1 MTTTRPGTST
11 STGTG
16 TRTAPRPRRGPAQRV
31 TGVVLA
37 IALVASTGVLA
48 VLAATPASAAPVSSA
63 ATTTTSTTATASS
76 SGTGSGSDQEATAHL
91 DAVGSLVLRRLLLA
105 DPVAQSK
112 WLSGKPIADPAREQ
126 AVVDEAVALARQ
138 QGVDPDLVTRVV
150 RAQIS
155 ASKVVQRGL
164 ITSWTHHPETAP
176 TTAPDLAT
184 IRPQLDAID
193 SDLVTAIGAAQ
204 ATAHDPRCAHLVVA
218 ERKRLSEG
226 LDPLHRKG
234 VRDAWSGFCT
244 A

>member
-1 MTTTRPGTST
+1 MNTITPPSPLGTNRRS
-11 STGTG
+11 
-16 TRTAPRPRRGPAQRV
+16 RTQRAV
-31 TGVVLA
+31 VVVLA
-37 IALVASTGVLA
+37 VALVASTGVLA
-48 VLAATPASAAPVSSA
+48 VLAATPASAATMTSA
-63 ATTTTSTTATASS
+63 STTTFEQQVAAADQTDST
-76 SGTGSGSDQEATAHL
+76 HL

-112 WLSGKPIADPAREQ
+112 WLSGKPIADPVREQ
-126 AVVDEAVALARQ
+126 AVVDEAVSLARQ

-150 RAQIS
+150 RSQIA

-164 ITSWTHHPETAP
+164 ITSWTHHPATAP

-193 SDLVTAIGAAQ
+193 TDLVAAIGAAQ
-204 ATAHDPRCAHLVVA
+204 ATAASPQCAHLVVA
-218 ERKRLSEG
+218 ERKRLSAD

-234 VRDAWSGFCT
+234 IRDALAGFCT